1 MRKRYSRSYT
11 VLSFLTMFSYRE
23 QPSGSRFFASYTGC
37 AALQKRTILVGLT
50 SARQNAPILRKFLAN
65 SELPKRDD
73 RGVGTYAKASIL
85 PISRRG
91 GRLCPPAG
99 CTGFPGNPR
108 RIRSCPPGGAQPC
121 PLPAAFASRVYLK
134 THDVTGS
141 EGFLRCARHFFA
153 GILTYFKEK

>member
-1 MRKRYSRSYT
+1 MTEIMPVPRNLILLSY
-11 VLSFLTMFSYRE
+11 
-23 QPSGSRFFASYTGC
+23 QQGASGSRFFCVLYGVRCTPKTYNLGGVHIGPAECTDFTKIFGEFVTSQTG
-37 AALQKRTILVGLT
+37 
-50 SARQNAPILRKFLAN
+50 RQRRRHLR
-65 SELPKRDD
+65 R
-73 RGVGTYAKASIL
+73 ASIL

-121 PLPAAFASRVYLK
+121 SLPAAFASRVYLK